1 MLKLCSMAVSTFFF
15 NDEQQHIKNLS
26 LILIFIAHT
35 DESARSVVSHFG
47 YSTDD
52 VREQT
57 SVEINGALR
66 RGG

>member
-35 DESARSVVSHFG
+35 QDLLSHTSATPQTMLGSKHRSK
-47 YSTDD
+47 
-52 VREQT
+52 
-57 SVEINGALR
+57 
-66 RGG
+66 